1 MAIKNEIIMKIDEI
15 GRLVIPKKYR
25 EVLDICNDKSVLLVL
40 DNDKIIIKKNKKEQ
54 HIEFVTKYFVNTW
67 NYLFKNDTILITNLE
82 NIIKVYN
89 RNKHFINYELDLEIL
104 EKVKSANFKSD
115 SFSNKKLFSNNK
127 DYFFDMIALESD
139 NKKVGSIILIHD
151 NEQNLDENFRTFL
164 FHLLKNIN

>member
-104 EKVKSANFKSD
+104 EKVKSANFKREV
-115 SFSNKKLFSNNK
+115 LF
-127 DYFFDMIALESD
+127 
-139 NKKVGSIILIHD
+139 
-151 NEQNLDENFRTFL
+151 
-164 FHLLKNIN
+164 